1 MPRLQKLFFD
11 LMIEESS
18 AAQCSRSAS
27 VELAYLRQLTVHN
40 KCLNV
45 MDLLPM
51 ITYPSTG
58 VLQFGHVTRKKLV
71 SIIIATLLPVSSLD
85 FAQNLTRLRI
95 LPDPTFHSENIAKSS
110 LYYLELLDNTG
121 AKRLSFTIAC
131 GKGGLRTAASQTEV
145 TETLVEFFSSVAGG
159 ELVSNVRELWVH
171 N

>member
-40 KCLNV
+40 KCSNV

-51 ITYPSTG
+51 ITHPSTG
-58 VLQFGHVTRKKLV
+58 IPQFDYMTRKELV
-71 SIIIATLLPVSSLD
+71 SIATLLPASTPD